1 MGDAKTF
8 SDFLEWGLK
17 TYPAEHTM
25 LIMSDHGGPGTGG
38 LCYDPYYD
46 NDCITINELEYY
58 AVGEFDDSNLE
69 LVSIPKRKCA
79 NDAYKFPETE
89 TKKLSKEEL
98 LKLASM
104 IQANEKEE

>member
-1 MGDAKTF
+1 MKQTVYLVRDVVSGSILA
-8 SDFLEWGLK
+8 
-17 TYPAEHTM
+17 
-25 LIMSDHGGPGTGG
+25 TGFAPTDG
-38 LCYDPYYD
+38 AFMRDSMAAVLRYRP
-46 NDCITINELEYY
+46 INELEYY
-58 AVGEFDDSNLE
+58 AVGEFDDSSLE